1 MLPLYCC
8 EGAIIYLGGPTS
20 CLHQGQHPAFE
31 GHHCALLS
39 HPPTKWRKLTA
50 PPATRIF
57 YSITRPSLPQPPVR
71 GDSTS
76 SYRTPPTILPNML
89 HHLLWRRKYH
99 PTPYAVEAAAI
110 VNCFTLGGILVV
122 WLLPPCV
129 QLLALLLG
137 SDSCGVVWVSWC
149 AVWVPACIGCM
160 CLVAWLCDTWLVSL
174 LPLSLGGSCA
184 PSIVFVTWHLTM

>member
-1 MLPLYCC
+1 
-8 EGAIIYLGGPTS
+8 
-20 CLHQGQHPAFE
+20 
-31 GHHCALLS
+31 
-39 HPPTKWRKLTA
+39 
-50 PPATRIF
+50 
-57 YSITRPSLPQPPVR
+57 
-71 GDSTS
+71 
-76 SYRTPPTILPNML
+76 ML

-137 SDSCGVVWVSWC
+137 SDSCGVAWVSWF

-160 CLVAWLCDTWLVSL
+160 CLVPDCVMLGLSL
-174 LPLSLGGSCA
+174 SCLSLG
-184 PSIVFVTWHLTM
+184 VLVHLQLFSLPDI